1 MQSIIDQ
8 ISERKAELTEL
19 QTAAAIDA
27 LSEWYG
33 PVIDKAERKLDSVLR
48 ANTSR
53 RIKIYMI
60 QEIMSEVRENSA
72 ARVACKKGCSNCC
85 HQQVKLSQLEADA
98 IGDRIGRQA
107 VNLRPGHRIRHINAY
122 GPETPCS
129 FLLDGSC
136 SIYENRPVVCRNLV
150 NADHD
155 NLLCSF
161 ENVELMRQNDSR
173 CVHIPMPDAGVLVEA
188 CINLGQNMVHGDIR
202 DFFPA

>member
-1 MQSIIDQ
+1 MQAILDQ
-8 ISERKAELTEL
+8 LAKRKAELAEFQTTE
-19 QTAAAIDA
+19 AMDAI
-27 LSEWYG
+27 SEWYG
-33 PVIDKAERKLDSVLR
+33 PLIDKAERKLDAVLI

-60 QEIMSEVRENSA
+60 QSIMSEVREDPS

-85 HQQVKLSQLEADA
+85 HQQVTLSQLEADA
-98 IGDRIGRQA
+98 ISDRIGIKA
-107 VNLRPGHRIRHINAY
+107 VTLRPGHKVRSVNAY

-150 NADHD
+150 NADRD

-161 ENVELMRQNDSR
+161 ENVELMRQNDPR
-173 CVHIPMPDAGVLVEA
+173 CVYIPMPDAGALVDA
-188 CINLGQNMVHGDIR
+188 CINLGRNTVHGDIR

>member
-1 MQSIIDQ
+1 MQSILDQ
-8 ISERKAELTEL
+8 LAERKVELAEL
-19 QTAAAIDA
+19 QTSDAVDA

-33 PVIDKAERKLDSVLR
+33 PLIDKAERKLDAVLT

-60 QEIMSEVRENSA
+60 QSIMSEVRENPT

-98 IGDRIGRQA
+98 IGDRISRRP
-107 VNLRPGHRIRHINAY
+107 VTLRPGHKMRRINAY
-122 GPETPCS
+122 GRDTACT
-129 FLLDGSC
+129 FLLDGAC
-136 SIYENRPVVCRNLV
+136 SIYENRPVMCRNYV
-150 NADHD
+150 NADRD

-161 ENVELMRQNDSR
+161 ENVELMIKNDPR
-173 CVHIPMPDAGVLVEA
+173 CVYIPMPDAGVLVEA
-188 CINLGQNMVHGDIR
+188 CINIGRNTVHGDIR